1 MEKNDAGIGNWPV
14 LLLILGLIGGATATQ
29 VSQRVTRP
37 AQDVTAAID
46 ATSAAAPAPSGAA
59 ELLTRLVGVSAATQ
73 PPDAPEPLRE
83 LLARARKA
91 ATGQRISIEFL
102 VATLPDYVDSN
113 SGWSFDSILDSVQR
127 AAGAAGYV
135 LDRFYLPDW
144 APTAADGTDQASG
157 RQHET
162 EPGLVMFRQ
171 VDEEKATTK
180 MLAVFIVT
188 ETPTGGI
195 HEAAFVA
202 AARIVAAWHE
212 AGDKAEDPVLRVLGP
227 TFSGSSPSL
236 RRGISTFLDNAPS
249 WPASVRVLSGTAT
262 SEANRKLL
270 KFQWSNPDDTG
281 ERRAV
286 PVSFAAT
293 VRTDG
298 DMLHA
303 LHDHLTE
310 INPEWEH
317 GKGIVLLVESN
328 TGYGQGFVPQQGAEQ
343 AGAGGS
349 GENGDNPFPK
359 ALQIPFPIHISRLR
373 AEAERIRVAGPRA
386 AGTGSG
392 TMPSDMGPA
401 TDQLPSMTPQI
412 TAATIDTLVATIL
425 ATIRREEYPAIGIF
439 ATDKRDHLFLAERIV
454 REVPNALLF
463 TTEADLIYVL
473 PQFRSFIRGAIVAS
487 SYPLFNATQSLTSP
501 HLAGRRRQQF
511 SSMAAQGTYNAVL
524 KLLGREDLLL
534 DYLPPGCL
542 RDDGKSFVLADSRV
556 CLRPPVWIS
565 VAGRDGLWPIDRH
578 VDEDDKRVD
587 SYTEEIGSDQ
597 LRGQLA
603 VSDSETYS
611 RESAPLALR
620 HVAKWMEAAFVLL
633 LLALV
638 VHMVAYLAEVDSTGL
653 GRSEP
658 SEFLSRWF
666 PVKRLRAWMGH
677 FTEQTRLLPGAR
689 LLDVSG
695 IEKSLVTEHR
705 LFLLIAFAILW
716 FASVWTM
723 RLFNIWLDDSPI
735 ELPRS
740 VSHGHQ
746 PAAVN
751 VWHFIYGGMLA
762 ILLMESLLAIR
773 QRRAA
778 VPRGWVG
785 SAIVTCV
792 ALFLAFNAG
801 LSLAGF
807 LGSPHWAN
815 PVSATLLFA
824 RTVNPGNW
832 ASPAAPL
839 LALLGVLYLWT
850 LWNIRQ
856 LLMGGW
862 SHRRESE
869 LFQLLTGREP
879 RLSDEVADI
888 MVSPWRR
895 QDWRCLA
902 IPFGLLLCF
911 VLYVPMWYTPDGQQ
925 FGSFLWWCSLLI
937 VFLVA
942 HSLAMTVHLWL
953 LISRILRHLCGHP
966 IAAAFTRV
974 AEEPFNWQLSLT
986 PPRAIELKPMAR
998 KARTLQFELQQV
1010 VRDLVGVEASA
1021 VAGSSGEQ
1029 RTVGANVLAPIP
1041 DVVIGSQ
1048 APAIEVAS
1056 AAYEFAGSHE
1066 VVHVAESIVNTSA
1079 LQSTRAERRR
1089 NNVCPRVPISGGA
1102 TAGDFAEATTAEARA
1117 LKVRHQ
1123 DLDPVVTIL
1132 GVELP
1137 DVLDGETRE
1146 GGRHPYFNSLTWRT
1160 LVKLSDGLI
1169 PTLRHGFWHR
1179 GSVTGRPASED
1190 WYRKAEAL
1198 VGMQAAFVLRDLLAR
1213 LVSGMTVTIAGAM
1226 LALTSHLFYSFPGR
1240 SAMLAFD
1247 WILVALAAATAA
1259 AMLIHLEKDPILARL
1274 WSKTSGRLVWTG
1286 GFIYRLGLYGAVPLI
1301 TLFAWQFPEV
1311 GGMLFGWMEPL
1322 QKAIP

>member
-1 MEKNDAGIGNWPV
+1 M
-14 LLLILGLIGGATATQ
+14 
-29 VSQRVTRP
+29 
-37 AQDVTAAID
+37 
-46 ATSAAAPAPSGAA
+46 
-59 ELLTRLVGVSAATQ
+59 
-73 PPDAPEPLRE
+73 
-83 LLARARKA
+83 
-91 ATGQRISIEFL
+91 
-102 VATLPDYVDSN
+102 
-113 SGWSFDSILDSVQR
+113 
-127 AAGAAGYV
+127 
-135 LDRFYLPDW
+135 
-144 APTAADGTDQASG
+144 
-157 RQHET
+157 
-162 EPGLVMFRQ
+162 
-171 VDEEKATTK
+171 
-180 MLAVFIVT
+180 
-188 ETPTGGI
+188 
-195 HEAAFVA
+195 
-202 AARIVAAWHE
+202 
-212 AGDKAEDPVLRVLGP
+212 
-227 TFSGSSPSL
+227 
-236 RRGISTFLDNAPS
+236 
-249 WPASVRVLSGTAT
+249 
-262 SEANRKLL
+262 
-270 KFQWSNPDDTG
+270 
-281 ERRAV
+281 
-286 PVSFAAT
+286 
-293 VRTDG
+293 
-298 DMLHA
+298 
-303 LHDHLTE
+303 
-310 INPEWEH
+310 
-317 GKGIVLLVESN
+317 
-328 TGYGQGFVPQQGAEQ
+328 
-343 AGAGGS
+343 
-349 GENGDNPFPK
+349 
-359 ALQIPFPIHISRLR
+359 
-373 AEAERIRVAGPRA
+373 
-386 AGTGSG
+386 
-392 TMPSDMGPA
+392 
-401 TDQLPSMTPQI
+401 
-412 TAATIDTLVATIL
+412 
-425 ATIRREEYPAIGIF
+425 
-439 ATDKRDHLFLAERIV
+439 
-454 REVPNALLF
+454 
-463 TTEADLIYVL
+463 
-473 PQFRSFIRGAIVAS
+473 
-487 SYPLFNATQSLTSP
+487 
-501 HLAGRRRQQF
+501 
-511 SSMAAQGTYNAVL
+511 
-524 KLLGREDLLL
+524 
-534 DYLPPGCL
+534 
-542 RDDGKSFVLADSRV
+542 
-556 CLRPPVWIS
+556 
-565 VAGRDGLWPIDRH
+565 
-578 VDEDDKRVD
+578 
-587 SYTEEIGSDQ
+587 
-597 LRGQLA
+597 
-603 VSDSETYS
+603 
-611 RESAPLALR
+611 
-620 HVAKWMEAAFVLL
+620 AKWMEAAFVLL

-638 VHMVAYLAEVDSTGL
+638 VHMVAYLAEVGSTGL
-653 GRSEP
+653 GRSGP
-658 SEFLSRWF
+658 SRFLSRWF
-666 PVKRLRAWMGH
+666 PVERVRAWMGD
-677 FTEQTRLLPGAR
+677 FTEQTRHMPGAR
-689 LLDVSG
+689 LLDVSE

-716 FASVWTM
+716 FASVWAM

-735 ELPRS
+735 EVPGF
-740 VSHGHQ
+740 VPHGRE
-746 PAAVN
+746 AAGVN
-751 VWHFIYGGMLA
+751 VWHFIYGAMLA

-801 LSLAGF
+801 VSLAGF

-815 PVSATLLFA
+815 SVSATLLFA

-850 LWNIRQ
+850 LWNVRQ

-925 FGSFLWWCSLLI
+925 FGRFLWWCSLLI

-953 LISRILRHLCGHP
+953 LISRILRHVCGHP

-1010 VRDLVGVEASA
+1010 VREMVGVEASA
-1021 VAGSSGEQ
+1021 VAGPNGEQ
-1029 RTVGANVLAPIP
+1029 RTVGAKVLVSSS

-1048 APAIEVAS
+1048 APAMEAAS
-1056 AAYEFAGSHE
+1056 AASELTGIQK
-1066 VVHVAESIVNTSA
+1066 VVHVVESIAVNTSVVP
-1079 LQSTRAERRR
+1079 SPRGERRR
-1089 NNVCPRVPISGGA
+1089 NTASPHVPISGGA
-1102 TAGDFAEATTAEARA
+1102 TAGDFVEATTAEALA

-1146 GGRHPYFNSLTWRT
+1146 GGRQSYFNSLTWRT

-1169 PTLRHGFWHR
+1169 TTLRHGFWHR
-1179 GSVTGRPASED
+1179 GSATARPASEA

-1247 WILVALAAATAA
+1247 WILLAMAAAAAA
-1259 AMLIHLEKDPILARL
+1259 AMLIHLEKDPILTRL